1 MIYTILNELPSRFPN
16 VPAGV
21 TYDGD
26 NFFANISAND
36 PQGECIEYSLISG
49 TLPYGAILDPLSG
62 NISGILKL
70 RDVANTTTYCHDYSW
85 TFTIRATN
93 NLDYSDQDFTIV
105 VKHVNVPPLWVNAVV
120 NSSEVIELVDEN
132 INILGE
138 YASNTDITIK
148 LNAIYYQC
156 APLTFSLVTGDIPL
170 GLSLSDDGIISGK
183 LAKIPRGTSQHYYFT
198 LNADDGIIM
207 STQAFNFTT
216 TSLNI
221 APIWGTNT
229 FDLVYPAG
237 EPINYTANA
246 IQLEGYPL
254 TYSIANGTL
263 PNGITLSPSGLNA
276 GLIYG
281 TSDVVPINTKYIFT
295 IRADD
300 GVSHA
305 DHLFS
310 ITLYRI
316 YWFSPDENRGQQIGG
331 TDYDFTAI
339 VRTSR
344 LSGQTTYSLIDGSLP
359 AGTSLNSTAG
369 TITGKLTNASSNY
382 TFTIRATNSGI
393 SADRTFTGSVLGI
406 TTVKWISPTIQIAP
420 WVGGTLYRYNPMDN
434 PDLLIE
440 NAVGPT
446 RYSIISGAVP
456 LGTSFNEYTGQIIG
470 TLNNSVYSYNFTMRA
485 TNNGISADCTFSG
498 TVTRSTAISWISPA
512 SDLGQLKGGSSFSLI
527 SNVYVSNPSGPT
539 IFSLANGALPN
550 GTGISLNTNTGII
563 GGTLNNPATTSPSL
577 TTPPETT
584 NVLFTIRATNN
595 ELAADRIFNGT
606 VVAQYPP
613 VWQTVANSSIG
624 DYPEGQPLTFRFVA
638 TDRNNDNLTY
648 SLAPDSLP
656 LPNGLT
662 LNSNTGILSGTP
674 INIVN
679 QTNQSNLSWIIV
691 GIPLGNGHYDGRDIR
706 VTASAKDN
714 GYTIQENGYEIVQT
728 KPYDSPFI
736 ATNSTFMP
744 TIGIPYTVTYK
755 IIKTVKETNGIT
767 SYIRPAFD
775 AEDPN
780 GLLASAQGTKTGY
793 GYNSTID
800 MIDTTNWVIGQPYD
814 ISVTWTPS
822 IQYVYAR
829 GRIRINRS
837 YPDDN
842 FGTYPYSNAVFKI
855 LNQDVKYFETDV
867 TYKFTLNV
875 TDNIFPLVPRSFSI
889 KIKGATTV
897 TWVSPPEG
905 AQSPILGN
913 STYLLISNVS
923 VKNPVGTTV
932 YSLQSGTL
940 PAGTA
945 LNPNTGVITGTV
957 PNVSSSYN
965 FKIRAINNGISADR
979 SFSGVIGAATVV
991 TWNSPTA
998 GALPASKGG
1007 TAYSFIPIVSVANPV
1022 GSTIYSIVLGSIP
1035 AGTNLNSATG
1045 VISGTLT
1052 NATSSY
1058 SFTMRATNNGV
1069 SAERPFSGT
1078 VSIQYAPEWISPA
1091 AGKIG
1096 EFIANQPINNGNGIQ
1111 CSASDRNNDPLTYS
1125 LALGSTLP
1133 SGLTLSSSGLIS
1145 GTPVNAVD
1153 QSALTGWY
1161 LIGPPYPYGHWDGAL
1176 ANVITSV
1183 TNLSPFPIPM
1193 GAPAGYVAPNYTVY
1207 RDTLTNKVVF
1217 RSKEMY
1223 DYGPIYNAVR
1233 SGDAPFITS
1242 DNTFVPKVGS
1252 TYKIVYSV
1260 KKIKAETNGIKS
1272 YLKPAFDAIYANG
1285 TVLADGTTVA
1295 NETLNP
1301 ALGTRSGFG
1310 YSNATDSVDTSSWIV
1325 GQSYDV
1331 VATWYVPPR
1340 TGFNNQDIQYSS
1352 ARGRIRVNRSE
1363 PDSRLGT
1370 NAYSNAVFDITCQ
1383 DIVYV
1388 NPRIDYNF
1396 YINVSDGIL
1405 PPVPR
1410 LFSITIY

>member
-1 MIYTILNELPSRFPN
+1 MIYTILNELLSRFPN

-36 PQGECIEYSLISG
+36 PQGECIEYSLIDG

-93 NLDYSDQDFTIV
+93 NLDYTDQDFTIV

-120 NSSEVIELVDEN
+120 NSSEVVDLVNEN

-207 STQAFNFTT
+207 STQAFHFTT

-221 APIWGTNT
+221 PPIWGANT

-263 PNGITLSPSGLNA
+263 PNGITLSPSGLTA

-281 TSDVVPINTKYIFT
+281 TSDLVPSNTTYNFT
-295 IRADD
+295 ILADD
-300 GVSHA
+300 GVASTPHE
-305 DHLFS
+305 FS

-316 YWFSPDENRGQQIGG
+316 YWFSPDENLGQQIGG
-331 TDYDFTAI
+331 EDYDFTA
-339 VRTSR
+339 VTRTSG
-344 LSGQTTYSLIDGSLP
+344 LSGQTTYSLLNGSLP

-369 TITGKLTNASSNY
+369 TITGKLTNASSAY
-382 TFTIRATNSGI
+382 TFTIRATNSGLN
-393 SADRTFTGSVLGI
+393 ADRTFAGSVLGI
-406 TTVKWISPTIQIAP
+406 TTVKWISPDAGDLGP
-420 WVGGTLYRYNPMDN
+420 SSGGTLYRFVPIV
-434 PDLLIE
+434 LVE
-440 NAVGPT
+440 NGVGQT
-446 RYSIISGAVP
+446 KYSIISGAVP
-456 LGTSFNEYTGQIIG
+456 SGTSFNENTGQIIG
-470 TLNNSVYSYNFTMRA
+470 ILNNTIGSYAFTMLA
-485 TNNGISADCTFSG
+485 TNNGESESRDFSG
-498 TVTRSTAISWISPA
+498 TVTRSTAVSWISPA
-512 SDLGQLKGGSSFSLI
+512 SDLGSLKGGSSFSLI

-539 IFSLANGALPN
+539 IYSLANGALPN
-550 GTGISLNTNTGII
+550 GTGIILNTNTGVI

-584 NVLFTIRATNN
+584 IVLFTIRATNN
-595 ELAADRIFNGT
+595 GLAADRIFNGT

-613 VWQTVANSSIG
+613 VWQTVANSIG
-624 DYPEGQPLTFRFVA
+624 DYPEGQPLNFRFVA
-638 TDRNNDNLTY
+638 NDRNSDILTY
-648 SLAPDSLP
+648 SLAPDSYP
-656 LPNGLT
+656 LPNGLY
-662 LNSNTGILSGTP
+662 LSNAGILSGTP
-674 INIVN
+674 LNTVT
-679 QTNQSNLSWIIV
+679 QTSQDNLSWVIV

-714 GYTIQENGYEIVQT
+714 GYTIQENGYEIFQS
-728 KPYDSPFI
+728 KPYDSPFV
-736 ATNSTFMP
+736 ATNSTFIP

-767 SYIRPAFD
+767 PYIRPAFD

-780 GLLASAQGTKTGY
+780 GVLASAKGTKTGY

-800 MIDTTNWVIGQPYD
+800 MIDTTNWIIGQPYD
-814 ISVTWTPS
+814 ISVTWTPD

-867 TYKFTLNV
+867 TYKFTVNV
-875 TDNIFPLVPRSFSI
+875 TDNLFPIVHRSFSI

-897 TWVSPPEG
+897 TWINPPEG
-905 AQSPILGN
+905 AQSPAVGG

-932 YSLQSGTL
+932 YSVQSGTL
-940 PAGTA
+940 PSGTD

-957 PNVSSSYN
+957 PNASSSYN
-965 FKIRAINNGISADR
+965 FTIRAINNGISADR
-979 SFSGVIGAATVV
+979 AFSGIIGAATIVS
-991 TWNSPTA
+991 WNSPDA

-1007 TAYSFIPIVSVANPV
+1007 TAYSFTPNVSTLNPV
-1022 GSTIYSIVLGSIP
+1022 GSTIYSIVSGSGSIP
-1035 AGTNLNSATG
+1035 AGTTLNPSTG

-1069 SAERPFSGT
+1069 SADRPFNGT
-1078 VSIQYAPEWISPA
+1078 VSIQYAPEWIYPN

-1096 EFIANQPINNGNGIQ
+1096 EFVANQPINNGNGIQ
-1111 CSASDRNNDPLTYS
+1111 CSASDRDGDLLTYS
-1125 LALGSTLP
+1125 LAQGSSLP
-1133 SGLTLSSSGLIS
+1133 SGLILSSSGRIS
-1145 GTPVNAVD
+1145 GTPVNVVA

-1176 ANVITSV
+1176 ANVITSALD
-1183 TNLSPFPIPM
+1183 LSTLPIPA

-1207 RDTLTNKVVF
+1207 KDNVTNKIVF

-1223 DYGPIYNAVR
+1223 DYGPIYNGAR

-1260 KKIKAETNGIKS
+1260 KKIRAETNGIKS

-1285 TVLADGTTVA
+1285 TVLANGTTVA

-1310 YSNATDSVDTSSWIV
+1310 YSNALDSVDTSSWII

-1331 VATWYVPPR
+1331 IATWYVPPG

-1352 ARGRIRVNRSE
+1352 ARGRLRVNRSE